1 MLKTKHWDERQRRL
15 EFIRKNIG
23 YGQTLAEF
31 IVDKG
36 YRNGLEVHKVTS
48 TGITVISN
56 LKTRKLITVLI
67 SRPRQIERLYTAN
80 NMTAPEGLLK
90 IAKHHEEKGW
100 NEI

>member
-31 IVDKG
+31 IVD
-36 YRNGLEVHKVTS
+36 

-56 LKTRKLITVLI
+56 LKTGKLITALI
-67 SRPRQIERLYTAN
+67 SRPKQIERLYTAN
-80 NMTAPEGLLK
+80 NMIIPKGLLE